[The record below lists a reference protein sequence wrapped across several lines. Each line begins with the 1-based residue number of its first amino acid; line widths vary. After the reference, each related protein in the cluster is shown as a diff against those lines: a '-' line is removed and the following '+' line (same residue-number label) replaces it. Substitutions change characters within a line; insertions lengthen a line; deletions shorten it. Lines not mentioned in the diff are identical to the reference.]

1 MYPVSKSN
9 PAGDI
14 VGHRAGLVSD
24 FYKDRLVSAQVNKHY
39 GNLNAVEV
47 EYAPHGKRTG
57 LCAGLAHT
65 AYQNEGLTLQK
76 CGMSA
81 KTVWIIDT
89 ADSPSTASQGHF
101 PLVSGST
108 TNFAHPYAM
117 TFTHDSYRHGGYRHG
132 GHRTAVPMQIRVAR
146 LMGNPTH
153 VAGQP
158 ALGYDEV
165 RVPQPAPNA
174 AVVFRPATG
183 ALAMARPRSCA
194 AEHPS
199 LLDPV
204 EGRAPRILPAARRL
218 GDTAVDR
225 DLIEAEADHAVVR
238 LQGDPVQR
246 LRDPQ
251 PGWTCHRGAAGDHDE
266 LSGLQ
271 TVGQRAQVQEAGGDP
286 QGMQV
291 ERAMRLGCS
300 PAILVSSAA
309 TAIGSEASSRR

>member
-1 MYPVSKSN
+1 MTIKNTALAAAATVTMVGGLGAAGTLPANAATPECRESCIQIYSAKFGTSAQPNLVETVYRGVARVGQPTAMYPVSKSN

-153 VAGQP
+153 VP
-158 ALGYDEV
+158 ASQLWG
-165 RVPQPAPNA
+165 
-174 AVVFRPATG
+174 T
-183 ALAMARPRSCA
+183 
-194 AEHPS
+194 
-199 LLDPV
+199 
-204 EGRAPRILPAARRL
+204 
-218 GDTAVDR
+218 TK
-225 DLIEAEADHAVVR
+225 
-238 LQGDPVQR
+238 
-246 LRDPQ
+246 
-251 PGWTCHRGAAGDHDE
+251 
-266 LSGLQ
+266 
-271 TVGQRAQVQEAGGDP
+271 
-286 QGMQV
+286 
-291 ERAMRLGCS
+291 
-300 PAILVSSAA
+300 
-309 TAIGSEASSRR
+309 